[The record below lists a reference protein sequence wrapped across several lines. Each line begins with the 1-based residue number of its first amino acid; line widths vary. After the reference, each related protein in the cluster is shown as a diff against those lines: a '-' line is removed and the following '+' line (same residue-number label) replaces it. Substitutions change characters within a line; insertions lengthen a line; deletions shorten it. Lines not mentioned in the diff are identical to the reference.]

1 MKIPEFSVNRRVTTA
16 MLAMIVV
23 VLGFIA
29 YMNLG
34 LDLFPDIEYPTVSV
48 ITVYRGAASED
59 IENTITKPLE
69 EIINSVSRVKKV
81 NSISIEGAS
90 VVMVEFEWGTN
101 LDFAAQDIRDRIGLY
116 RNYLPEEATDPL
128 VVKFSMS
135 QFPIIFYGIT
145 ANMPAYE
152 LKQLIE
158 DEVTGRLE
166 RIDGVASA
174 QVFSMDTREIVVEV
188 NKSALEVLS
197 ISLDQILLALNM
209 ENLNLPAGH
218 IVERHSDFSLRT
230 VGEFKSLDDIRQT
243 IIGATATGEPI
254 YLKDV
259 AEVKDTL
266 KETRFRSRIQGQ
278 KGVFLIINKRSGA
291 NTVVTAEAVK
301 KELVKIR
308 ETLPADIDFFAAMDQ
323 SDMIQRVIRR
333 TGSNALVGGILAVFF
348 IFVFLRNWRPTVAI
362 ALAIPLSII
371 ATFIAFYLAGYTIN
385 LLTLGGLALGVGMLV
400 DNAIVVIE
408 NIYERNEK
416 KQPRWGLQKLAWLSR
431 LLP

>member
-1 MKIPEFSVNRRVTTA
+1 
-16 MLAMIVV
+16 VV

-135 QFPIIFYGIT
+135 QFPIIFYGII

-259 AEVKDTL
+259 AC
-266 KETRFRSRIQGQ
+266 
-278 KGVFLIINKRSGA
+278 
-291 NTVVTAEAVK
+291 
-301 KELVKIR
+301 
-308 ETLPADIDFFAAMDQ
+308 FF
-323 SDMIQRVIRR
+323 
-333 TGSNALVGGILAVFF
+333 
-348 IFVFLRNWRPTVAI
+348 
-362 ALAIPLSII
+362 
-371 ATFIAFYLAGYTIN
+371 
-385 LLTLGGLALGVGMLV
+385 
-400 DNAIVVIE
+400 DN
-408 NIYERNEK
+408 
-416 KQPRWGLQKLAWLSR
+416 
-431 LLP
+431 

>member
-1 MKIPEFSVNRRVTTA
+1 
-16 MLAMIVV
+16 VV

-135 QFPIIFYGIT
+135 QFPIIFYGII

-218 IVERHSDFSLRT
+218 IVERHSEGCS
-230 VGEFKSLDDIRQT
+230 
-243 IIGATATGEPI
+243 
-254 YLKDV
+254 
-259 AEVKDTL
+259 
-266 KETRFRSRIQGQ
+266 
-278 KGVFLIINKRSGA
+278 
-291 NTVVTAEAVK
+291 
-301 KELVKIR
+301 
-308 ETLPADIDFFAAMDQ
+308 
-323 SDMIQRVIRR
+323 
-333 TGSNALVGGILAVFF
+333 
-348 IFVFLRNWRPTVAI
+348 
-362 ALAIPLSII
+362 
-371 ATFIAFYLAGYTIN
+371 
-385 LLTLGGLALGVGMLV
+385 
-400 DNAIVVIE
+400 
-408 NIYERNEK
+408 
-416 KQPRWGLQKLAWLSR
+416 
-431 LLP
+431 